1 MVENA
6 QNTSVY
12 LVDGSAYVYRAFHA
26 VRGLANSKGM
36 PTNAVFGF
44 TRMLLKLVHDRCPDY
59 VAVFFDAKGP
69 TFRHRIYPDY
79 KANRPPMPDDLVVQL
94 PLIKEVTDGFNI
106 PAIECEGY
114 EADDLIGTCA
124 RQAEAGGFKVVM
136 VTGDKDF
143 VQLITPETAIWDP
156 MKDNSIDL
164 ERVRAD
170 FGLEPGQMI
179 DVMGLSGDAT
189 DNIPGVPGV
198 GPKTAL
204 KLIRTFGD
212 MDSLYSSL
220 DQVTARKL
228 RQNLEQYK
236 DQAYLSRKLVT
247 IDTAAPVRFDTD
259 KFRFKEPD
267 GKILGELFG
276 RLEFRQLRRQYGLGK
291 ASRPKDYQTVLEQD
305 RLEELVRKLEAASVF
320 ALDTET
326 TSTDPMQAE
335 LVGVSVALAPD
346 AAYYIPCGHRY
357 LGAPDQMECGRVLE
371 LLEPVLE
378 NAGIKKVGQNI
389 KYDWIVLQRCGVR
402 LRGVVFD
409 TMLASY
415 LLNPSKRAHSLDQ
428 IALDFL
434 DYKTT
439 TYSQVAGKGKSE
451 VSFDQ
456 VPVEKAA
463 PYACEDADVT
473 FQAYQVLK
481 RRLQEYELVDLMEKV
496 EMPLVPVLV
505 KMEMAGVALDQ
516 QRLRQLSKSF
526 EHQLEQLETNI
537 YELAGERFNIRSSQ
551 QLGRILFEKLALPVI
566 KKTRKKTGFSTDV
579 EVLTRLAEKH
589 ELPAVILRHR
599 ALAKLK
605 STYVD
610 ALLELV
616 NPETG
621 RIHTSFNQT
630 VTATG
635 RLSSSD
641 PNLQNIPIRT
651 AEGLEI
657 RKAFVAR
664 PGHLLL
670 SADYSQIELRILA
683 HYADD
688 PILIEAFRKQEDIHA
703 RTAAEVFQVEP
714 EGVSQQ
720 LRRQAKAINFGIIY
734 GMSAYGL
741 SKELGISNRMAQI
754 YIDNYFAR
762 YQGVKAYID
771 RTITEARRK
780 GRTSTLLG
788 RVRLLPEINS
798 SNRTVRR
805 FAERTAVNT
814 PIQGTAADL
823 IKLAMIRLDR
833 ALEEAALEA
842 VMILSVHDEIVLEVP
857 EHELGKVK
865 ELAREIMENIWQLRV
880 PLKVN
885 LAWGCN
891 WAEAH

>member
-1 MVENA
+1 MVEN
-6 QNTSVY
+6 TDSPTVY

-26 VRGLANSKGM
+26 VRGLTNSKGM

-44 TRMLLKLVHDRCPDY
+44 TRMLLKLVDDRRPEY

-69 TFRHRIYPDY
+69 TFRHRIYPEY
-79 KANRPPMPDDLVVQL
+79 KANRPPMPDDLVAQL
-94 PLIKEVTDGFNI
+94 PLIKQVTDGFNI

-124 RQAEAGGFKVVM
+124 RQAETGGHRVVM

-143 VQLITPETAIWDP
+143 IQLITARAAIWDP
-156 MKDNSIDL
+156 MKDDSIDL

-179 DVMGLSGDAT
+179 DVMGLSGDAS

-212 MDSLYSSL
+212 MDTLYRRL
-220 DQVTARKL
+220 DEVTAKKL
-228 RQNLEQYK
+228 RRNLERYK

-247 IDTAAPVRFDTD
+247 IDTAAPVQFDPERFS
-259 KFRFKEPD
+259 FKEPD
-267 GKILGELFG
+267 GKALGELFG

-291 ASRPKDYQTVLEQD
+291 APRPKRYQTVLD
-305 RLEELVRKLEAASVF
+305 RAGLEDLVRTLEAAPVF

-326 TSTDPMQAE
+326 TSTNPMRAR
-335 LVGVSVALAPD
+335 LVGLSVALEPD
-346 AAYYIPCGHRY
+346 AAFYIPCGHRY
-357 LGAPDQMECGRVLE
+357 LGAPDQMDCGRVLDI
-371 LLEPVLE
+371 LGPVLE
-378 NAGIKKVGQNI
+378 NPRIKKVGQNI
-389 KYDWIVLQRCGVR
+389 KYDWIVLKRCGVD
-402 LRGVVFD
+402 LAGVVFD

-415 LLNPSKRAHSLDQ
+415 LLNPSKRAHNLDQ

-439 TYSQVAGKGKSE
+439 TYSQVAGKGKAE

-481 RRLQEYELVDLMEKV
+481 QKLEEHNLTRLMEKV

-505 KMEMAGVALDQ
+505 KMEMTGVALDQ
-516 QRLRQLSKSF
+516 ERLRRLSKSF
-526 EHQLEQLETNI
+526 QHQLEQLEATI

-551 QLGRILFEKLALPVI
+551 QLGRILFEKLKLPVI

-579 EVLTRLAEKH
+579 EVLTRLAESH

-599 ALAKLK
+599 GLAKLK

-664 PGHLLL
+664 PGHFLL

-714 EGVSQQ
+714 ESVSEQ

-741 SKELGISNRMAQI
+741 SKELGISNRMAQV
-754 YIDNYFAR
+754 YIDSYFER
-762 YQGVKAYID
+762 YRGVKAYID
-771 RTITEARRK
+771 RTIAEARRK

-833 ALEEAALEA
+833 ALEAAGLKA

-857 EHELGKVK
+857 ERELEQVS
-865 ELAREIMENIWQLRV
+865 ELARDVMENIWQLKV

-885 LAWGCN
+885 LAWGRN